1 MATVLQD
8 RGPQA
13 APDGMA
19 PVDVKDLVKTYKTPA
34 ADVHALR
41 GVSWQVKAGEAVA
54 LMGPSGCGKTTLLN
68 VIAGMDHA
76 TSGTVRIG
84 STEVTTLKER
94 ELENYRLRKVG
105 YIFQFFNLIPSLS
118 ALENLDLPQLLAG
131 VDKKVRIERSMDLLG
146 QVGLQDKAH
155 KRPEELSGGE
165 QQRVAVCLALVNDP
179 PLIVGDE
186 PTGNLDS
193 KNRDVVIDLLLKL
206 AKNNN
211 KAVIVATHDPKVA
224 DEFLRVHT
232 MRDGLFE

>member
-1 MATVLQD
+1 MATVLQN
-8 RGPQA
+8 RESLSGHG
-13 APDGMA
+13 GMA
-19 PVDVKDLVKTYKTPA
+19 PVDVNDLVKIYKTPA
-34 ADVHALR
+34 ADVQALR

-68 VIAGMDHA
+68 IIAGMDHA

-94 ELENYRLRKVG
+94 DLEDYRLRKVG

-118 ALENLDLPQLLAG
+118 ALDNLVLPQMLAG
-131 VDKKVRIERSMDLLG
+131 ADKKNRIERSMNLLA

-193 KNRDVVIDLLLKL
+193 KNRDIVIDLLIGL

-211 KAVIVATHDPKVA
+211 KAVIIATHDPKVA
-224 DEFLRVHT
+224 EAFIRVHH
-232 MRDGLFE
+232 MRDGVFE